1 LPSAVLGSSRIQNA
15 HHGLNQPGSG
25 CAAASYI
32 PVLMLSNRRWKRTLP
47 RPHQRCEAAF
57 KCTTHT
63 RTTWWDR
70 ACRGDRSGVGQAA
83 PRCGAQRILIPTNVN
98 HTRSVTRQTNL
109 ETVRSLARNPLAWWT
124 ILRARGG
131 HPTLLPARQT
141 RSSSSWHEGGIGG
154 CTTTHGA
161 TPAARPRFSAKL
173 RRPVGPA
180 RPCGARSEWDRRP
193 AGEAHNDEAL
203 TWPRVRR
210 AGLPLCRTAAL
221 PPVGAARARRRPTA
235 RACGRSVARACGA
248 YRLGCRPPGYCGIAT
263 GWGRLLC
270 RLWAPPS
277 LCGSE
282 GRRLSASVVA
292 VRTRRGGEGGYTGRS
307 RGAPAHRRVRACI
320 GDGQRRCA
328 AATSCDA
335 ICVLWSWPEV
345 VWRTFWRRRR
355 RPQDALYA
363 CAVGTERG
371 ALTRVLRQE
380 LFRE

>member
-1 LPSAVLGSSRIQNA
+1 MPSAVLGSSRIQNA

-221 PPVGAARARRRPTA
+221 PAGWRCASPPAPNGPCVRALRGA
-235 RACGRSVARACGA
+235 
-248 YRLGCRPPGYCGIAT
+248 
-263 GWGRLLC
+263 
-270 RLWAPPS
+270 RLW
-277 LCGSE
+277 
-282 GRRLSASVVA
+282 RV
-292 VRTRRGGEGGYTGRS
+292 
-307 RGAPAHRRVRACI
+307 PAWVP
-320 GDGQRRCA
+320 
-328 AATSCDA
+328 TP
-335 ICVLWSWPEV
+335 W
-345 VWRTFWRRRR
+345 
-355 RPQDALYA
+355 
-363 CAVGTERG
+363 
-371 ALTRVLRQE
+371 VLRHRYRAGASA
-380 LFRE
+380 LSPLGTPFPVWL